1 MQYTCTSFFGWPWLV
16 DSPWFSVVIGFMYLL
31 NIQYTWKAETLHHIL
46 YPDLTSI
53 AFNIF
58 KWIISGCEN
67 YLPFQRGL
75 KLIPWLVPINSHQI
89 VANLEMVQRYFPT
102 INKNDKGFHY
112 QCFKI
117 CEMKE
122 PYHAVIWKNDNLILR
137 NILI

>member
-1 MQYTCTSFFGWPWLV
+1 MYFFLWMALV
-16 DSPWFSVVIGFMYLL
+16 SWFSLIFSGHWVHVPLKYTIYMKGWNFTPYSLSWL
-31 NIQYTWKAETLHHIL
+31 NVNCIQHFQMNYFWLK
-46 YPDLTSI
+46 
-53 AFNIF
+53 
-58 KWIISGCEN
+58 IISLFREV
-67 YLPFQRGL
+67 
-75 KLIPWLVPINSHQI
+75 LIPWLVPINSHQI

-122 PYHAVIWKNDNLILR
+122 PCHAVIWKNDNLILR